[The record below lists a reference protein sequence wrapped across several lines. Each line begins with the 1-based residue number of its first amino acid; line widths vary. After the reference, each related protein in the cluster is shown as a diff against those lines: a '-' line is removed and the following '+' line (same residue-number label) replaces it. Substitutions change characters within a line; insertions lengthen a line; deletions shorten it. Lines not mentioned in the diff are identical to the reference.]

1 MKKRFFYSIVAI
13 IMFALLHNIAFAV
26 GPYYEGK
33 IIRLIVGV
41 SAGGGYDTYARTIA
55 RHMGKQIPGDPKII
69 VENMVGAN
77 HMIAANYIY
86 KVAKPDGLTM
96 CHITGNLYF
105 RQMFGVQGIEFD
117 ARKFVYIGAPVKEWC
132 VMILSKKSGITSID
146 KWMNSKTPVK
156 LGATGFLGDIGS
168 NARIVRATTGLPIKL
183 IEGYKGTAEIRV
195 AVESGELDGT
205 IPMWDSAKATW
216 RHALEV
222 GDLSILFQLTPQP
235 LPELPDVP
243 LLINLTKTDDA
254 KKVIELGVHNLG
266 IGMRPFALPPGTP
279 KEQTEI
285 LRNAFQKTMKDKE
298 FLAETEKARMGID
311 PLTGEELEKV
321 VDSLFNSDPAV
332 LAKLKK
338 IISE

>member
-1 MKKRFFYSIVAI
+1 MKKRFFHSVVPI

-33 IIRLIVGV
+33 VIRLIVGV

-55 RHMGKQIPGDPKII
+55 RHMGKHIPGDPKII
-69 VENMVGAN
+69 VENMAGAN
-77 HMIAANYIY
+77 HLIAANYIY

-132 VMILSKKSGITSID
+132 VMILSKKSGITSVD
-146 KWMNSKTPVK
+146 QWMNSKTAVR
-156 LGATGFLGDIGS
+156 LGATGFLGDIGT
-168 NARIVRATTGLPIKL
+168 NVRIVRATTGLPIKL

-216 RHALEV
+216 RHALEA
-222 GDLSILFQLTPQP
+222 GDLVILFQLTPQP
-235 LPELPDVP
+235 LPELPNVP

-254 KKVIELGVHNLG
+254 KKVIELGIHNLG

-285 LRNAFQKTMKDKE
+285 LRNAFQETMKDKE

-311 PLTGEELEKV
+311 PLTGEELKKV

-332 LAKLKK
+332 LVKLKK
-338 IISE
+338 IVSE

>member
-1 MKKRFFYSIVAI
+1 MKKRFFHSVVPI

-33 IIRLIVGV
+33 VIRLIVGV

-55 RHMGKQIPGDPKII
+55 RHMGKHIPGDPKII
-69 VENMVGAN
+69 VENMAGAN
-77 HMIAANYIY
+77 HLIAANYIY

-132 VMILSKKSGITSID
+132 VMILSKKSGITSVD
-146 KWMNSKTPVK
+146 QWMNSKTAVR
-156 LGATGFLGDIGS
+156 LGATGFLGDIGT
-168 NARIVRATTGLPIKL
+168 NVRIVRATTGLPIKL

-216 RHALEV
+216 RHALEA
-222 GDLSILFQLTPQP
+222 GDLVILFQLTPQP
-235 LPELPDVP
+235 LPELPNVP

-254 KKVIELGVHNLG
+254 KKVIELGIHNLG

-285 LRNAFQKTMKDKE
+285 LRNAFQETMKDKE

-311 PLTGEELEKV
+311 PLTGEELKKV

-338 IISE
+338 IVSE